1 MAGLPDRM
9 RLALAIAI
17 LLLFSMRIDEVD
29 AELHQ
34 CVADR
39 EGLVGFIHQ
48 EAGG

>member
-1 MAGLPDRM
+1 MTAR
-9 RLALAIAI
+9 
-17 LLLFSMRIDEVD
+17 LLLCAAIILMFTLRIDEVD
-29 AELHQ
+29 ADLHQ